1 MHGVFEVQQG
11 SFATRGIF
19 INAKGG
25 DCQPSCFPAMT
36 ILGNYSYAGV
46 AATVVGLI
54 LLVWAIAR
62 TGKPGGAV
70 GLAVLSL
77 ILLVVGGG
85 YLPPILGIVAAV
97 LSRYVKRG
105 AVVSGT
111 KI

>member
-11 SFATRGIF
+11 SSATPGIF

-36 ILGNYSYAGV
+36 ILGNYSYARV
-46 AATVVGLI
+46 AATLVGLI

-62 TGKPGGAV
+62 TGKPGGEV
-70 GLAVLSL
+70 GLAILSL
-77 ILLVVGGG
+77 ILLLVGGG

-97 LSRYVKRG
+97 LSRYVKRS

-111 KI
+111 KT